1 MKFTVK
7 DIWAITKQSFS
18 DFIDNKVLKLS
29 AALAFYTIFSLPA
42 MLIIIISVSDI
53 FYGRAAIEGT
63 LYHQIAEFVGKEAA
77 LQIQQTIRGAALS
90 KSSYFATIVGIVT
103 LLFGATSVFYEI
115 QDSINHIWKLK
126 SKPKG
131 TGFLKML
138 INRLLSFSLVITL
151 GFLLLVSLLI
161 NGLMDLLITRL
172 TVMFPQLTVIAVYTV
187 NVIITFGITAL
198 LFALIF
204 KVLPDARIKW
214 KHVRAGA
221 ITTAILFM
229 LGKFLIGYYLG
240 HSGLSSTYGTAGSV
254 IVMLLW
260 VYYSAM
266 ILYFGAVFTHVY
278 AAHTGNRIYPNNY
291 AVWVQEI
298 EVESAE
304 SIQQQPEHKEV
315 IKTTDTPP
323 PPNKLS

>member
-1 MKFTVK
+1 MKFSVK
-7 DIWAITKQSFS
+7 DIWTIIKQSFS
-18 DFIDNKVLKLS
+18 DFIDNKVFKLS

-42 MLIIIISVSDI
+42 MLIIIISISNV

-63 LYHQIAEFVGKEAA
+63 LYHQIAGFIGTEAA
-77 LQIQQTIRGAALS
+77 LQIQETIRAAAQS
-90 KSSYFATIVGIVT
+90 QNSNFAAIVGGIT
-103 LLFGATSVFYEI
+103 LLFGATSVFSEI

-126 SKPKG
+126 AKPKKG
-131 TGFLKML
+131 KGFLKMVF
-138 INRLLSFSLVITL
+138 NRVLSFSIVVSL
-151 GFLLLVSLLI
+151 GFILLVSLLI

-172 TVMFPQLTVIAVYTV
+172 TLMFPQLTVIMVYV
-187 NVIITFGITAL
+187 FNVLLTFGITAL
-198 LFALIF
+198 LFGMIF

-221 ITTAILFM
+221 FTTAILFM

-240 HSGLSSTYGTAGSV
+240 HSKLSTTYGTAGSV

-266 ILYFGAVFTHVY
+266 ILYFGAIFTHAY
-278 AAHTGNRIYPNNY
+278 AVHTGSRIYPNNY

-298 EVESAE
+298 EVESAK
-304 SIQQQPEHKEV
+304 SIQQQPEVKTV
-315 IKTTDTPP
+315 IKTTDTPTS
-323 PPNKLS
+323 L

>member
-1 MKFTVK
+1 MKFSVK
-7 DIWAITKQSFS
+7 DIWVITKQSFS

-63 LYHQIAEFVGKEAA
+63 LYHQIAEFVGSEAA

-90 KSSYFATIVGIVT
+90 KSSYFATTVGIVT

-131 TGFLKML
+131 TGFIKML
-138 INRLLSFSLVITL
+138 INRLLSFSLVISL

-172 TVMFPQLTVIAVYTV
+172 TVMFPELTVIAVYTV

-278 AAHTGNRIYPNNY
+278 AAHTGSRIYPTNY

-304 SIQQQPEHKEV
+304 SIQQQPENKEV

-323 PPNKLS
+323 APIN

>member
-1 MKFTVK
+1 MKFSIK
-7 DIWAITKQSFS
+7 DIWSIIKQSFS

-63 LYHQIAEFVGKEAA
+63 LYHQIAEFVGKDAA

-90 KSSYFATIVGIVT
+90 QSSYFATVVGIIT
-103 LLFGATSVFYEI
+103 LLFGATSVFSEI
-115 QDSINHIWKLK
+115 QESINHIWKLK

-131 TGFLKML
+131 TGFLKMVV
-138 INRLLSFSLVITL
+138 NRLLSFSLVVSL

-161 NGLMDLLITRL
+161 NGLMDAFINRL
-172 TVMFPQLTVIAVYTV
+172 TIMFPELTVIMVYAF
-187 NVIITFGITAL
+187 NVLLTFGITSL
-198 LFALIF
+198 LFGTIF

-221 ITTAILFM
+221 FTTAVLFM

-240 HSGLSSTYGTAGSV
+240 HSKLSSTYGTAGSV

-260 VYYSAM
+260 VYYSSM

-278 AAHTGNRIYPNNY
+278 AVHTGSRIYPTNY

-298 EVESAE
+298 EVESVK

-315 IKTTDTPP
+315 IKTPDTPP
-323 PPNKLS
+323 PA

>member
-1 MKFTVK
+1 MKFSVK
-7 DIWAITKQSFS
+7 DIWVITKQSFS

-63 LYHQIAEFVGKEAA
+63 LYHQIAEFVGSEAA

-90 KSSYFATIVGIVT
+90 KSSYFATTVGIVT

-131 TGFLKML
+131 TGFIKML
-138 INRLLSFSLVITL
+138 INRLLSFSLVISL

-172 TVMFPQLTVIAVYTV
+172 TVMFPELTVIAVYTV

-278 AAHTGNRIYPNNY
+278 AAHTGSRIYPTNY

-304 SIQQQPEHKEV
+304 SIQQQPENKEV
-315 IKTTDTPP
+315 IKTTDKPP

>member
-1 MKFTVK
+1 MKFSLK
-7 DIWAITKQSFS
+7 DIWSILKQSFS

-63 LYHQIAEFVGKEAA
+63 LYNQIADFVGTDAA

-90 KSSYFATIVGIVT
+90 QSSYFATAVGIIT
-103 LLFGATSVFYEI
+103 LLFGATSVFSEI
-115 QDSINHIWKLK
+115 QESINQIWKLK
-126 SKPKG
+126 AKPRKG
-131 TGFLKML
+131 KGFLKMVV
-138 INRLLSFSLVITL
+138 NRLLSFSLVVSL

-161 NGLMDLLITRL
+161 NGLMDLLITHL
-172 TVMFPQLTVIAVYTV
+172 TGMFPELTLIVVYSV

-198 LFALIF
+198 LFAMIF

-221 ITTAILFM
+221 FTTAVLFM

-240 HSGLSSTYGTAGSV
+240 HSRLSSTYGTAGSV

-278 AAHTGNRIYPNNY
+278 AVHTGSRIYPTNY

-298 EVESAE
+298 EVESVK
-304 SIQQQPEHKEV
+304 SIQQQPEHKAV

-323 PPNKLS
+323 PPVE

>member
-1 MKFTVK
+1 MKFSVK
-7 DIWAITKQSFS
+7 DIWPILKKSFN
-18 DFIDNKVLKLS
+18 DFIDNKVFKLS

-42 MLIIIISVSDI
+42 MLIIIITVSDI

-63 LYHQIAEFVGKEAA
+63 LYHQMSEFVGSDAA
-77 LQIQQTIRGAALS
+77 MQIQQTIRGAALS
-90 KSSYFATIVGIVT
+90 DSSYFATIVGIIT
-103 LLFGATSVFYEI
+103 LVIGATSVFTEI

-126 SKPKG
+126 AKPKG

-138 INRLLSFSLVITL
+138 INRLLSFSLVISL

-161 NGLMDLLITRL
+161 NGLMDAFLTRL
-172 TVMFPQLTVIAVYTV
+172 TQMFPDLTVIMVYAF
-187 NVIITFGITAL
+187 NVLLTFGITSL
-198 LFALIF
+198 LFGMIF
-204 KVLPDARIKW
+204 KVLPDARISW

-221 ITTAILFM
+221 FTTAILFM
-229 LGKFLIGYYLG
+229 IGKFLIGFYLG
-240 HSGLSSTYGTAGSV
+240 QSKLSSTYGTAGSV

-278 AAHTGNRIYPNNY
+278 AAHSGTRIYPTSY

-298 EVESAE
+298 EVESE
-304 SIQQQPEHKEV
+304 KSIEEQPEIKTV
-315 IKTTDTPP
+315 IKAEDVPP
-323 PPNKLS
+323 AV

>member
-1 MKFTVK
+1 MKFSVK

-63 LYHQIAEFVGKEAA
+63 LYHQIAEFVGTEAA

-90 KSSYFATIVGIVT
+90 KSSYFATTVGIVT

-131 TGFLKML
+131 TGFIKML
-138 INRLLSFSLVITL
+138 INRLLSFSLVISL

-172 TVMFPQLTVIAVYTV
+172 TVMFPELTVIAVYTV

-278 AAHTGNRIYPNNY
+278 AAHTGSRIYPTNY

-323 PPNKLS
+323 PPIN